1 MYFTSENVGMKI
13 RSLVGLL
20 IILFSL
26 LGCNSCKDR
35 SDTKLETES
44 LQGMLV
50 DPIFE
55 VEVYFFDM
63 PKIESY
69 DPTYTSV
76 IYVANHMTNRLSGPY
91 RGSSF
96 PNSDPSDPTKTIYNT
111 IVDKEHIFNN
121 RSGHKGA
128 TRKGLN
134 IVDRIGRRKWEGR
147 YNEGWD
153 PSEKLL
159 TMFNVNVH
167 SGVSNKGNHN
177 SRGSHGCLTVFPPHV
192 EQFFTSIGYP
202 NTAATTGDV
211 EGGLYLF
218 RESEE
223 ITNMLI
229 SALKSEFNE

>member
-1 MYFTSENVGMKI
+1 MKI
-13 RSLVGLL
+13 KSLV
-20 IILFSL
+20 SL
-26 LGCNSCKDR
+26 LTVLFLFLGGNSCNNRAD
-35 SDTKLETES
+35 SKLETES
-44 LQGMLV
+44 LQGRLV
-50 DPIFE
+50 EPIFE
-55 VEVYFFDM
+55 LEVYFFDM

-76 IYVANHMTNRLSGPY
+76 IYVANHKTNKLSGPFK
-91 RGSSF
+91 GSSF

-134 IVDRIGRRKWEGR
+134 IVDRIGRKKWEGR

-167 SGVSNKGNHN
+167 SGVSDKGNHN
-177 SRGSHGCLTVFPPHV
+177 SRGSHGCLTIFPLHV
-192 EQFFTSIGYP
+192 EQFFNSIGYP
-202 NTAATTGDV
+202 NAATTTGDV

-218 RESEE
+218 RESQEV
-223 ITNMLI
+223 TMMLI
-229 SALKSEFNE
+229 DALKSEFNE